1 VAKDTLLNSYST
13 EVQIYILNYTM
24 DVSKMKVRS
33 SFPAKNTLTNR
44 VHAHS
49 FQVAEIKKELK
60 DRGLNQ
66 AGNKQELV
74 TRLQEAIEAEVIGQG
89 WC

>member
-1 VAKDTLLNSYST
+1 
-13 EVQIYILNYTM
+13 M

-33 SFPAKNTLTNR
+33 LFPAKNTFTNH

-49 FQVAEIKKELK
+49 YQVAEIKKELK

-89 WC
+89 RCELLGNASLC